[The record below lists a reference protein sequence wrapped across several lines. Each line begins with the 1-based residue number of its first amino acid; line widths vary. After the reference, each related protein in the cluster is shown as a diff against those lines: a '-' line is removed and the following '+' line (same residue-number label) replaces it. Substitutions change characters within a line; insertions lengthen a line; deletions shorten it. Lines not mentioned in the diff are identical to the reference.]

1 MNRVLFNVC
10 GFYPFFPLC
19 FSLISPL
26 RLVCLVWYKIIQS
39 SPLHTTFPLLFFS
52 TSPPV
57 TLLSSSENPPSS
69 LSSSH
74 YCVAVCGWASV
85 LSSSS
90 PSFLGEG
97 AYALGARGGNSPARR
112 GDWGETLLVSRSAD
126 NLPVCAKGPQ
136 KYNST
141 TSAGFYHVLLIPIIS
156 GNIESSF

>member
-74 YCVAVCGWASV
+74 YCVAVCGWASSLLYSPPPPLPFLV
-85 LSSSS
+85 KERMRLEREEATRLLEEETEVRHSSWAGLQTTFLSVQKGHKNTTALPQQDFTMFYSS
-90 PSFLGEG
+90 PSYQG
-97 AYALGARGGNSPARR
+97 
-112 GDWGETLLVSRSAD
+112 T
-126 NLPVCAKGPQ
+126 
-136 KYNST
+136 
-141 TSAGFYHVLLIPIIS
+141 
-156 GNIESSF
+156 